1 MPRAHANRHP
11 AHRILLVDDNKM
23 GLAARKTVLKELG
36 YEIAAIANPVDAL
49 EWLSHEKCDLL
60 VTDFKMPAMNGIE
73 LIQAVRKAAPG
84 LPVILISGFVDAMG
98 LDETTTGA
106 DAVVQKS
113 ANEVA
118 HLVRA
123 VKRLLEAPRK
133 PAAKV
138 KAQAKARSAGN

>member
-1 MPRAHANRHP
+1 MSRAAAQRSAP
-11 AHRILLVDDNKM
+11 PRILLVDDNKM

-36 YEIAAIANPVDAL
+36 YEIAAIPNPLDAL
-49 EWLSHEKCDLL
+49 EWLARERCDLV

-73 LIQAVRKAAPG
+73 LIQEVRKIAPG
-84 LPVILISGFVDAMG
+84 LPAVLISGFVDALG

-113 ANEVA
+113 ANEIA

-123 VKRLLEAPRK
+123 VKRLLEPKKK
-133 PAAKV
+133 PAASH
-138 KAQAKARSAGN
+138 AAKSRVRHSG